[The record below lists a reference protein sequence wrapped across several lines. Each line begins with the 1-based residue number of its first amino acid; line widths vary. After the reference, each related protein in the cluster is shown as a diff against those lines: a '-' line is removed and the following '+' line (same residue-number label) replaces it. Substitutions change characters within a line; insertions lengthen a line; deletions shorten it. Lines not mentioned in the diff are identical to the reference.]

1 MTYTPRFSYRALP
14 MRVTFGAGS
23 IDTLQ
28 TEVSDLGLKRALVLC
43 TPEQRDS
50 AQMVLDRLGDRGAG
64 IFDQARMHVPIESAA
79 AARDAAR
86 DADADS
92 CVVIGGGSAVGLG
105 KAIALEFGLPIVA
118 IPTTYAG
125 SEMTPVWGLTRDGR
139 KQTGKDPKVLPSSV
153 IYDPDLTTTLPAG
166 ISAAS
171 GLNAVAHAVEALY
184 APDAS
189 PIISLMAE
197 DGIRAFAESLP
208 AVVADPTGIDAR
220 STALYGAWLC
230 GACLGATTMSL
241 HHKLCHVLGGSLDL
255 PHAQT
260 HAVMLP
266 YTVAYNE
273 NHAPTAKVAL
283 QRALSTDHAPSLAL
297 WELGQSLP
305 IPHSLAE
312 IGMSATAID
321 DIVEQALANPY
332 ANPGP
337 VTAEGLTA
345 LLTDAAAGARPATTG
360 QKWRGSP
367 RPTPGPS
374 TTDTGDTP

>member
-1 MTYTPRFSYRALP
+1 M
-14 MRVTFGAGS
+14 
-23 IDTLQ
+23 
-28 TEVSDLGLKRALVLC
+28 LC
-43 TPEQRDS
+43 TPEQRHS
-50 AQMVLDRLGDRGAG
+50 GPDRVWTDLGDRGAG
-64 IFDQARMHVPIESAA
+64 IFDQARMHVPVETRRPRPATR
-79 AARDAAR
+79 ARDAG
-86 DADADS
+86 ADS
-92 CVVIGGGSAVGLG
+92 CVVIGGGSSIGLG
-105 KAIALEFGLPIVA
+105 KAIALEHGLPIIA

-125 SEMTPVWGLTRDGR
+125 SEMTPIWGLTRDGR
-139 KQTGKDPKVLPSSV
+139 KQTGRDPKVLPTSV

-166 ISAAS
+166 HLGGQRAERRRARRRGAVCPGRLADHLADGRGGRPRLRRIAARRRRRPHRD
-171 GLNAVAHAVEALY
+171 L
-184 APDAS
+184 
-189 PIISLMAE
+189 
-197 DGIRAFAESLP
+197 
-208 AVVADPTGIDAR
+208 DAR

-260 HAVMLP
+260 HAIVLP

-283 QRALSTDHAPSLAL
+283 QRALGTDDAPSSAL

-312 IGMSATAID
+312 IGVSATAID